1 MKHDATLLADRP
13 GESAGSLVRGQGG
26 SVGRGDL
33 QVFRDVPDV
42 RDAQASFRYSWH
54 SPFKLV
60 DSRQNGYIKY
70 AHNLNANSFFVNILF
85 LIRLVVQE
93 IIKVM

>member
-1 MKHDATLLADRP
+1 
-13 GESAGSLVRGQGG
+13 
-26 SVGRGDL
+26 VGRGDL

-60 DSRQNGYIKY
+60 DSRQNGYKKY

-85 LIRLVVQE
+85 LLIFWRGVSYERSSSYAPLEQQE
-93 IIKVM
+93 ATSLS